1 MILGSQL
8 FAENTN
14 TLLEEVN
21 VSETAQNGTAE
32 NGYVVK
38 ETTGIGLWD
47 KRSLQDTPYQMSIVS
62 QDMIENTASGIDQ
75 IFKMNPV
82 VQVTRTS
89 TSSHSWNTPEINI
102 RGFSASGN
110 HILDGIP
117 FSWVEGVTT
126 EELETI
132 EVLNGLSGFL
142 YGVGY
147 VGGAVN
153 YVTKKPTLE
162 DKRTI
167 KVGRWRDK
175 WKKNPRRFRLF
186 LKFKLLIKSPGHI
199 SDNHIACGIAE
210 IPLSLYSIA

>member
-1 MILGSQL
+1 MRNIKRRIIPLSLCLSMILGSQL

-126 EELETI
+126 EELERI

-162 DKRTI
+162 RVTDLTI
-167 KVGRWRDK
+167 GSTGNEAAYIHADLGGKID
-175 WKKNPRRFRLF
+175 
-186 LKFKLLIKSPGHI
+186 
-199 SDNHIACGIAE
+199 
-210 IPLSLYSIA
+210 